1 MISSFPCLNDVFRH
15 DPFSLAWVETGLHLS
30 SAYKISNK
38 GLPYPFDHPLP
49 LLLGP
54 VAQLETAAGRAFSYT
69 F

>member
-1 MISSFPCLNDVFRH
+1 MCVCECARVLVCVRGEREISVSDFGGHVFTV
-15 DPFSLAWVETGLHLS
+15 F
-30 SAYKISNK
+30 KISK
-38 GLPYPFDHPLP
+38 GLLYPFDHPLP